1 MRKYVVIYK
10 CRMGRD
16 RMEVQKEMVNVD
28 KLRGIMKGRRVSVE
42 ELAAAI
48 GIDSS
53 TLYRRLADGGETF
66 TIKEVNAIVEYL
78 ELDIATAMAIFF
90 AAKVA

>member
-1 MRKYVVIYK
+1 MQKCVVIYK
-10 CRMGRD
+10 CRMRCD

-28 KLRGIMKGRRVSVE
+28 KLRGIMKERRVSVE
-42 ELAAAI
+42 ELAVAI
-48 GIDSS
+48 GIDAS

-78 ELDIATAMAIFF
+78 ELDIATAMAVFF